1 MAIQIL
7 LNVISK
13 PAIIFSLIS
22 SLNTEKSRLLKKIY
36 QAALHIFHSLISW
49 DGTNTRWQRVLLG

>member
-13 PAIIFSLIS
+13 PAIIFSLTS
-22 SLNTEKSRLLKKIY
+22 SLNTEKSRL
-36 QAALHIFHSLISW
+36 
-49 DGTNTRWQRVLLG
+49 